1 MRKRQTVFFGYIMR
15 GVAMEKIRTTGKTK
29 GRRDG
34 DRPRETMLDSLVG
47 GVQEYLSNITD
58 PEHQGTEIYGD
69 T

>member
-1 MRKRQTVFFGYIMR
+1 
-15 GVAMEKIRTTGKTK
+15 MEKIRTTGKTK